1 MAKTIHIVR
10 SVFSLCRAKE
20 GNVLRANRLF
30 VCVYCVCT
38 SVAFGQEL
46 SAYLN
51 HDRVKMGEAVVLKL
65 VVKLP
70 ENSDISIEPYEKEFP
85 ALRKKEDSR
94 VSENRIVLE
103 IESAFKD
110 TIKRSGNKITWIG
123 SYSLVAWDTGKIVIP
138 PQKVIIND
146 STFLFNETAF
156 TVISETIGVQ
166 DELFDIEEG
175 FATVPD
181 ELTWLQWLKTY
192 WYITAGG
199 IVLITASVWWYI
211 KRKNKQSVK
220 METVM
225 SLKDRTLFAINVLDK
240 QKLWQEG
247 KLKQHYSEMSHIMR
261 SYLSGRY
268 GLNLLERTTFETK
281 ALLLQTGLPADTVET
296 FMTILRQADMV
307 KFANST
313 TDELNILKISML
325 AKQIVA
331 ETSPLEIESE
341 ERRS

>member
-1 MAKTIHIVR
+1 MTKTIHIFH
-10 SVFSLCRAKE
+10 SVFSFRTAKE
-20 GNVLRANRLF
+20 AHVLHVNRL
-30 VCVYCVCT
+30 VIWGACMVT

-51 HDRVKMGEAVVLKL
+51 HDRVKMGEPVELRL
-65 VVKLP
+65 IVKLP
-70 ENSDISIEPYEKEFP
+70 ENSAISIEPYEKELP
-85 ALRKKEDSR
+85 ALRKKEDSQ
-94 VSENRIVLE
+94 VSENKIVLE
-103 IESAFKD
+103 LAEAFKD
-110 TIKRSGNKITWIG
+110 TMKRSGNKVTWIG

-138 PQKVIIND
+138 AQKVTIND
-146 STFLFNETAF
+146 STFLFNETTF

-181 ELTWLQWLKTY
+181 ELTLLQWLKTY

-199 IVLITASVWWYI
+199 TLLIAASIWWYVR
-211 KRKNKQSVK
+211 KKNKGVVK
-220 METVM
+220 IETVM
-225 SLKDRTLFAINVLDK
+225 SLKDRTLFAINMLDK

-247 KLKQHYSEMSHIMR
+247 NLKQHYSEMSHIMR

-268 GLNLLERTTFETK
+268 QLNLLERTTFETK
-281 ALLLQTGLPADTVET
+281 ALLIQAGLPADTVET
-296 FMTILRQADMV
+296 FMVILRQADMV

>member
-1 MAKTIHIVR
+1 MTKTTHIFHP
-10 SVFSLCRAKE
+10 VFSLRKVKE
-20 GNVLRANRLF
+20 ENVLRANRWF
-30 VCVYCVCT
+30 VWVSCMLT
-38 SVAFGQEL
+38 SVTFGQEL

-51 HDRVKMGEAVVLKL
+51 HDRVKMGEPVELKL
-65 VVKLP
+65 LIQLP
-70 ENSDISIEPYEKEFP
+70 ENSDISIEPYEKELP
-85 ALRKKEDSR
+85 ALRKKEDSQ
-94 VSENRIVLE
+94 VSENKIVLE
-103 IESAFKD
+103 IAEAFKD
-110 TIKRSGNKITWIG
+110 TMKRSGSKITWIG
-123 SYSLVAWDTGKIVIP
+123 TYSLVAWDTGKIVIP
-138 PQKVIIND
+138 AQKVTIND

-175 FATVPD
+175 FAAVPD
-181 ELTWLQWLKTY
+181 EMTLLQWLKTY

-199 IVLITASVWWYI
+199 LLFITAAIWWYVSN
-211 KRKNKQSVK
+211 KNKGSVK
-220 METVM
+220 IETVM
-225 SLKDRTLFAINVLDK
+225 SLKDRTLFAINILDK

-268 GLNLLERTTFETK
+268 QLNLLERTTFETK